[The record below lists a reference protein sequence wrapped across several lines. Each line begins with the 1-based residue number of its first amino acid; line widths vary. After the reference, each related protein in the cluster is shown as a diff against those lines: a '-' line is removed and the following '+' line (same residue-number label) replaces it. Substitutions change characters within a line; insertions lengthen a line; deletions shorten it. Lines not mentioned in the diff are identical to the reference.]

1 MKYSVKIGVPIL
13 ILMGSITIAWIMIS
27 ARPKAS
33 QVSVEQPTLLV
44 NSFVVQPQDLK
55 VEISVSGTVEPHTET
70 LLVSEVPGRIIEVSE
85 HFLNGGFFR
94 KGEVVLRIDPRN
106 HRAELKRAEASLV
119 RARTQLAQETSLSKY
134 ERGDFEKLKALNL
147 NIAES
152 SSLSFR
158 KAQLT
163 KAEADVVAAEAQ
175 VIRATGDL
183 ERTEI
188 RMPYDGLI
196 RNKKADLGQYVSPG
210 TPLLQVFAVD
220 YVEVRLPL
228 SPPQVKKI
236 DLPQYYSTLNS
247 SKSNR
252 IPVSVSVVDSEQTW
266 SAELVRTEAVLDPN
280 TRTLF
285 AVARVQDPYGL
296 MANNNSE
303 PLRIGTFVDVAI
315 PGTMLKQVY
324 RVERHMLKPGNI
336 IWIIDREQR
345 IRSRIVDVSY
355 ADAVYAYI
363 SSGLSPG
370 DQICITPIENP
381 LPGTL
386 VRIVKKGD
394 SNET

>member
-13 ILMGSITIAWIMIS
+13 ILIGSIAVAWTMIS
-27 ARPKAS
+27 SRPKAT

-44 NSFVVQPQDLK
+44 NSFVVQPQDIK
-55 VEISVSGTVEPHTET
+55 IEVSVSGTVEPHTET
-70 LLVSEVPGRIIEVSE
+70 LLVSEVPGRIVEVSE

-106 HRAELKRAEASLV
+106 HQAELKRAEASLV

-163 KAEADVVAAEAQ
+163 KAEAEVVAAEAQ
-175 VIRATGDL
+175 VIRATGDF

-196 RNKKADLGQYVSPG
+196 RNKQANLGQYVSPG
-210 TPLLQVFAVD
+210 TPLLLVFAVD

-236 DLPQYYSTLNS
+236 DLPMHYSTLNS
-247 SKSNR
+247 SDSNR
-252 IPVSVSVVDSEQTW
+252 IPVLVSVVDNEQTW
-266 SAELVRTEAVLDPN
+266 PAELVRTEAVLDPN

-296 MANNNSE
+296 ISKDDTE

-324 RVERHMLKPGNI
+324 RVERHMLKPGNV
-336 IWIIDREQR
+336 IWIIDKEQR
-345 IRSRIVDVSY
+345 IRSRIVGVSY
-355 ADAVYAYI
+355 ADSEYAYI
-363 SSGLSPG
+363 DSGLNPG
-370 DQICITPIENP
+370 DRICITPIENP
-381 LPGTL
+381 LPGTP
-386 VRIVKKGD
+386 VRIVKKGENND
-394 SNET
+394 S

>member
-1 MKYSVKIGVPIL
+1 MKYSVKIGLPIL
-13 ILMGSITIAWIMIS
+13 ILIGSIAIAWIMVS
-27 ARPKAS
+27 SRPKAT

-44 NSFVVQPQDLK
+44 NSFTVYPQDIK
-55 VEISVSGTVEPHTET
+55 IEVSVSGTVEPHTET
-70 LLVSEVPGRIIEVSE
+70 LLVSEVPGRIVDVSE

-106 HRAELKRAEASLV
+106 HQAELKRAEASLV
-119 RARTQLAQETSLSKY
+119 TARTLFAQETSLAKY

-163 KAEADVVAAEAQ
+163 KAEAEVVAAEAQ

-188 RMPYDGLI
+188 RMPFDGLI
-196 RNKKADLGQYVSPG
+196 RNKKANLGQYVSAG
-210 TPLLQVFAVD
+210 TPLLLVFAVD

-236 DLPQYYSTLNS
+236 DLPRHFSTLNS
-247 SKSNR
+247 SNSNR
-252 IPVSVSVVDSEQTW
+252 IPVEVSVADSEQIW
-266 SAELVRTEAVLDPN
+266 PAELVRTEGVLDPN

-285 AVARVQDPYGL
+285 AVVRVQDPYGL
-296 MANNNSE
+296 VAGKDFE

-315 PGTMLKQVY
+315 PGTLLKQVY
-324 RVERHMLKPGNI
+324 RVERHILKPGNV
-336 IWIIDREQR
+336 IWIIDRENR
-345 IRSRIVDVSY
+345 IRPRIVDVSY
-355 ADAVYAYI
+355 ADSKYAYI
-363 SSGLSPG
+363 SSGLNPG
-370 DQICITPIENP
+370 DQICVTPIENP
-381 LPGTL
+381 LPGTP

-394 SNET
+394 SNDA